1 MKGWDFMLSTAAFAA
16 LFDHT
21 LLKPDATPAQIEAL
35 CQEAQTFGFAS
46 VCVNPCYVPLAARLL
61 SGSAVRVCTVV
72 GFPLG
77 ATTSEQ
83 KAHEA
88 ASALAAGAQEVDM
101 VLSVGSLKAGDTA
114 AVQADIA
121 QVRAAAQGATLK
133 VILET
138 CLLTPEE
145 IVTAC
150 GLCQAAG
157 ADFVKTSTGFST
169 AGATAEDVALMRR
182 IVGPDM
188 GVKAAGG
195 IRTLDDALRMLEAG
209 ANRLGCSASV
219 TIVRDYAS
227 RPR

>member
-1 MKGWDFMLSTAAFAA
+1 MLSTAAFASF
-16 LFDHT
+16 FDHT
-21 LLKPDATPAQIEAL
+21 LLKPDASPRQIEAL
-35 CQEAQTFGFAS
+35 CQEALTLGAAS
-46 VCVNPCYVPLAARLL
+46 VCVNPCYVPLAAQLL

-77 ATTSEQ
+77 ATTSAQ
-83 KAHEA
+83 KAYEA
-88 ASALAAGAQEVDM
+88 ASAQAAGAQEVDM
-101 VLSVGSLKAGDTA
+101 VLNVGYLKAGDLA

-121 QVRAAAQGATLK
+121 QVRSAVQDATLK

-138 CLLTPEE
+138 CLLTQEG

-150 GLCQAAG
+150 RLAQAAG

-182 IVGPDM
+182 TVGPDM

-195 IRTLDDALRMLEAG
+195 IRTLADALRMLEAG

-219 TIVRDYAS
+219 TIVRDYENRS
-227 RPR
+227 L

>member
-1 MKGWDFMLSTAAFAA
+1 MLSTAAFASF
-16 LFDHT
+16 FDHT
-21 LLKPDATPAQIEAL
+21 LLKPDASPRQIEVL
-35 CQEAQTFGFAS
+35 CQEALTLGAAS
-46 VCVNPCYVPLAARLL
+46 VCVNPCYVPLAAQLL

-77 ATTSEQ
+77 ATTSAQ
-83 KAHEA
+83 KAYEA
-88 ASALAAGAQEVDM
+88 ASAQAAGAQEVDM
-101 VLSVGSLKAGDTA
+101 VLNVGYLKAGDLA
-114 AVQADIA
+114 AVRADIA
-121 QVRAAAQGATLK
+121 QVRSAVQDATLK

-138 CLLTPEE
+138 CLLTQEE

-150 GLCQAAG
+150 RLAQAAG

-182 IVGPDM
+182 TVGPDM

-195 IRTLDDALRMLEAG
+195 IRTLADALRMLEAG

-219 TIVRDYAS
+219 TIVRDYENRS
-227 RPR
+227 L

>member
-1 MKGWDFMLSTAAFAA
+1 MLSTAAFASF
-16 LFDHT
+16 FDHT
-21 LLKPDATPAQIEAL
+21 LLKPDASPRQIEAL
-35 CQEAQTFGFAS
+35 CQEALTLGAAS
-46 VCVNPCYVPLAARLL
+46 VCVNPCYVPLAAQLL

-77 ATTSEQ
+77 ATTSAQ
-83 KAHEA
+83 KAYEA
-88 ASALAAGAQEVDM
+88 ASTQAAGAQEVDM
-101 VLSVGSLKAGDTA
+101 VLNVGYLKAGDLA

-121 QVRAAAQGATLK
+121 QVRSAVQDATLK

-138 CLLTPEE
+138 CLLTQEE

-150 GLCQAAG
+150 RLAQAAG

-182 IVGPDM
+182 TVGPDM

-195 IRTLDDALRMLEAG
+195 IRTLADALRMLEAG

-219 TIVRDYAS
+219 TIVRDYENRS
-227 RPR
+227 L